1 MKKTRF
7 FLLAFCLFTGF
18 FISCKQNANVKN
30 APKSNVVIAIIPKVD
45 NEIFD
50 QVKVS
55 ALEAGRELGITITWE
70 APTSNDGKKQVE
82 LIENLIHYKVDGIL
96 ISCNDAELL
105 KEPID
110 KAIKAGIKVG
120 TLDSDCP
127 TSNRIFYV
135 GTDNKKA
142 GEVCA
147 QTMLKLFDKDKKKPN
162 KIIVLSGG
170 ANAENMKERLNGFR
184 SVINQNNIE
193 DVLFSFEMSDYGKE
207 LIGMSLKK
215 NKKINGVQMLWSLP
229 VLQGVD
235 SIPALSK
242 FMDRGGVSVFFDVS
256 KPLLKYIKDHPNC
269 ATMKQDF
276 HSMGYDGVKN
286 MYNAI
291 MDKSYQ
297 MQILY
302 NVKVIDQS
310 NAEEELKKL

>member
-50 QVKVS
+50 QVKES
-55 ALEAGRELGITITWE
+55 ALEAGKELGITITWE
-70 APTSNDGKKQVE
+70 APTSNDEKKQVE

>member
-7 FLLAFCLFTGF
+7 FLLAFFLFTGF

-50 QVKVS
+50 QVKES
-55 ALEAGRELGITITWE
+55 ALEAGKELGITITWE

>member
-310 NAEEELKKL
+310 NADEELKKL

>member
-1 MKKTRF
+1 MKKAGLS
-7 FLLAFCLFTGF
+7 LLVICLFTGLL
-18 FISCKQNANVKN
+18 ISCKQNANVKHST
-30 APKSNVVIAIIPKVD
+30 KDNVVIAIIPKVD

-50 QVKVS
+50 QVKES
-55 ALEAGRELGITITWE
+55 AIKAGKELGITITWE

-82 LIENLIHYKVDGIL
+82 LIENLIQYKVDGIL

-127 TSNRIFYV
+127 ASNRIFYV
-135 GTDNKKA
+135 GTNNKEA

-193 DVLFSFEMSDYGKE
+193 DVLFSFEMGDYGKE

-215 NKKINGVQMLWSLP
+215 NKKINGVQMLWGLP
-229 VLQGVD
+229 FLQGVD

-242 FMDRGGVSVFFDVS
+242 FMDKGGVSVFFDVS

>member
-55 ALEAGRELGITITWE
+55 ALEAGKELGITITWE

>member
-1 MKKTRF
+1 MKKAGLS
-7 FLLAFCLFTGF
+7 LLVICLFTGL

-50 QVKVS
+50 QVKES
-55 ALEAGRELGITITWE
+55 AIKAGKELGITITWE

-82 LIENLIHYKVDGIL
+82 LIENLIQYKVDGIL

-127 TSNRIFYV
+127 ASNRIFYV
-135 GTDNKKA
+135 GTNNKEA

-193 DVLFSFEMSDYGKE
+193 DVLFSFEMGDYGKE

-215 NKKINGVQMLWSLP
+215 NKKINGVQMLWGLP
-229 VLQGVD
+229 FLQGVD

-242 FMDRGGVSVFFDVS
+242 FMDKGGVSVFFDVS

>member
-7 FLLAFCLFTGF
+7 FLLAFCLLTGF

-30 APKSNVVIAIIPKVD
+30 VPKSNVVIAIIPKVD

-50 QVKVS
+50 QVKES
-55 ALEAGRELGITITWE
+55 ALEAGKELGITITWE

-135 GTDNKKA
+135 GTDNKEA

-193 DVLFSFEMSDYGKE
+193 DVLFSFEMGDYGKE

-215 NKKINGVQMLWSLP
+215 NKKINGVQMLWGLP

-242 FMDRGGVSVFFDVS
+242 FIDKGGVSVFFDVS

-291 MDKSYQ
+291 LDKSYQ

-302 NVKVIDQS
+302 NVKVIDQT

>member
-50 QVKVS
+50 QVKES
-55 ALEAGRELGITITWE
+55 ALEAGKELGITITWE

-310 NAEEELKKL
+310 NADEELKKL

>member
-18 FISCKQNANVKN
+18 LISCKQNASVKN

-50 QVKVS
+50 QVKES

-135 GTDNKKA
+135 GTDNKEA

-193 DVLFSFEMSDYGKE
+193 DVLFSFEMGDYGKE

-215 NKKINGVQMLWSLP
+215 NKKINGVQMLWGLP

-242 FMDRGGVSVFFDVS
+242 FMDKGGVSVFFDVS